1 MKVAEVLS
9 DLTSLRV
16 CGHAEALALV
26 NVYATIANQ
35 EQHQQQEQ
43 NQPHVGQVPSPN
55 TTNSHPTALSEDLR
69 RAKDLVELHNDG
81 TLKQLNTHSGGLNK
95 ELRKARQ
102 DVDRVL
108 RELG

>member
-1 MKVAEVLS
+1 MKVAEILS

-26 NVYATIANQ
+26 NVYKTTSNS
-35 EQHQQQEQ
+35 EQQKHA
-43 NQPHVGQVPSPN
+43 GQGPSP
-55 TTNSHPTALSEDLR
+55 TSSDSAPTAQSEDLR
-69 RAKDLVELHNDG
+69 RAKDLVELHNDV
-81 TLKQLNTHSGGLNK
+81 TLKQLNRQSGGLNE

-108 RELG
+108 RELGS

>member
-26 NVYATIANQ
+26 NVYTTIANQ
-35 EQHQQQEQ
+35 EQHQPEQ
-43 NQPHVGQVPSPN
+43 NQPHVGQVPSPK
-55 TTNSHPTALSEDLR
+55 TTDSHPTALAEDLR

-81 TLKQLNTHSGGLNK
+81 MLKQLNTQSGGLHR